1 MIYSNRPNEFEP
13 LNREEL
19 DAMQEAW
26 QSDVYIEANR
36 RTARSAR
43 AAATSAR
50 KPRRP
55 GMTGDGFHDSHLG
68 MDLRQ
73 G

>member
-19 DAMQEAW
+19 DAMLEAW

-36 RTARSAR
+36 CSRHSAR
-43 AAATSAR
+43 ATATSAR

-55 GMTGDGFHDSHLG
+55 GVAGDGFHDSHCG
-68 MDLRQ
+68 TGLRQ